1 MPATVTLPSFLLAE
15 AISATE
21 SEPKIVLA
29 DAGQSTL
36 TEIPTE
42 ISYMDPLVAVY
53 VYCEGEL
60 MRVIRPGIGSRF
72 VVRRGAYG
80 TAAAQHDA
88 GATCYVGAGHEFY
101 DQDPTGSPREVE
113 PVSPWI
119 NVHGGNVWFAL
130 GDAQP
135 NGLTRRW
142 WSKQEMKYVT
152 NSLGVREFTLD
163 PIVST

>member
-15 AISATE
+15 GMSATA
-21 SEPKIVLA
+21 SDAKIVLA
-29 DAGQSTL
+29 DAGNANL

-42 ISYMDPLVAVY
+42 ALYLDPLVALY

-60 MRVIRPGIGSRF
+60 MKVIRVGIGSRF

-80 TAAAQHDA
+80 TAAAQHDV
-88 GATCYVGAGHEFY
+88 GATCFVGAGHNFY
-101 DQDPTGSPREVE
+101 DQDPTGSPRDVE

-119 NVHGGNVWFAL
+119 NVHSGNVWFAL
-130 GDAQP
+130 GDSEP

-163 PIVST
+163 PTAST